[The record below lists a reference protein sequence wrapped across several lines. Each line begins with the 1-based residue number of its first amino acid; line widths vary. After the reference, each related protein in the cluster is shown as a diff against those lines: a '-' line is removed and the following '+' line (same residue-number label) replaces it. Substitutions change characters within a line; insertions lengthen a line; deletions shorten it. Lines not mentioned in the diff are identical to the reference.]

1 MKKNLRSSLEENL
14 QIFLTCASL
23 WIFMLE
29 QDPKNIFNYTDQVL
43 NLLLFDKY
51 EYQHRIFQSIILVS
65 TFMLRVH
72 VTFSLFLGI
81 WLTESISEEF
91 TSCWLLTLCH
101 NFLLMKISSIRWNDT
116 WYTSK
121 AELWQ
126 KVASQCQI
134 S

>member
-1 MKKNLRSSLEENL
+1 
-14 QIFLTCASL
+14 
-23 WIFMLE
+23 MLE

-81 WLTESISEEF
+81 
-91 TSCWLLTLCH
+91 
-101 NFLLMKISSIRWNDT
+101 
-116 WYTSK
+116 
-121 AELWQ
+121 
-126 KVASQCQI
+126 
-134 S
+134 

>member
-1 MKKNLRSSLEENL
+1 MKENLPSLPENL

-23 WIFMLE
+23 WTFMLDR
-29 QDPKNIFNYTDQVL
+29 DPKNIFNYTDQVL

-72 VTFSLFLGI
+72 VTFSLFLSI
-81 WLTESISEEF
+81 WLTESVSEEF
-91 TSCWLLTLCH
+91 TSYWLLTLWH
-101 NFLLMKISSIRWNDT
+101 NFLLMKIRSIRWNDT
-116 WYTSK
+116 LYTSK